1 MYKRNNLRN
10 NFNDNV
16 ILESIYHNLITNNLD
31 DKFVLQLVNDALSLC
46 NFSQNDLSLFVSIK
60 GILIRRDLFFD
71 LMGQILSSFDTRMI
85 ARASLLL
92 DSSLVKKFYGSID
105 DMYLYLSHT
114 NSIPREEADLMMKY
128 ILSKKKKKSS
138 NKSSNKIIDD
148 VEKEKIVKFVSDVD
162 ENIYRYAS
170 YYNSQNM
177 EKSKKR

>member
-1 MYKRNNLRN
+1 MYKGNNLRN
-10 NFNDNV
+10 NFSNNV
-16 ILESIYHNLITNNLD
+16 ILEAIYHNLITNNLD

-46 NFSQNDLSLFVSIK
+46 NFSQDDLSLFASIK

-114 NSIPREEADLMMKY
+114 NSIPREEANLMMKY
-128 ILSKKKKKSS
+128 ILSKNKKKPS
-138 NKSSNKIIDD
+138 NEIIDD
-148 VEKEKIVKFVSDVD
+148 IEKEKIVRFVSNVD
-162 ENIYRYAS
+162 EEIHRYAS

-177 EKSKKR
+177 EKSRKR